1 MIKAHKD
8 KNFIF
13 TIIFLIVFSNLG
25 SFISIFNDAEIGIQ
39 DKNEFPYIDHGCQFS
54 KLEVA
59 KKVHELNE
67 FYESQIEYNFYEV
80 PTNNFYCQ
88 DRPVES
94 NGNSLS
100 INEDSELEVAIG
112 IGVYTDIDNF
122 ERLGYFC
129 RDIASKDKL
138 IFNRTVSLR
147 DSWKK
152 VEKKNN

>member
-1 MIKAHKD
+1 MMLK
-8 KNFIF
+8 
-13 TIIFLIVFSNLG
+13 L
-25 SFISIFNDAEIGIQ
+25 EQ

-80 PTNNFYCQ
+80 PTNFYCQ
-88 DRPVES
+88 DRPVG
-94 NGNSLS
+94 NGNSLT

-122 ERLGYFC
+122 E
-129 RDIASKDKL
+129 KD
-138 IFNRTVSLR
+138 
-147 DSWKK
+147 
-152 VEKKNN
+152 